1 MCIGLN
7 IDNSEHLF
15 SGLRSLTCL
24 CLNRLLSHSS
34 AVVLWDNCS
43 MLETG
48 KKWEIYWRNKSKKI
62 LKTEIQ
68 IKKLVT
74 RRRIQ
79 PLVNNPHYLSSFL
92 LVPRS
97 KAQVDF
103 P

>member
-48 KKWEIYWRNKSKKI
+48 KKWEIYWRNKS
-62 LKTEIQ
+62 EI
-68 IKKLVT
+68 
-74 RRRIQ
+74 
-79 PLVNNPHYLSSFL
+79 
-92 LVPRS
+92 S
-97 KAQVDF
+97 KN
-103 P
+103 